1 MRFAGFVSGATIFVM
16 KVLLVEDDL
25 ALSDVVAFTL
35 RRAGYDVVTAYDG
48 LAALELFESAAP
60 DLLLLDLN
68 LPRLDGLG
76 VCRRVR
82 AGSDVPIIILSV
94 RGEDEAVVRG
104 LEMGADDY
112 VVKPFSPTQLVA
124 RIRALMRRAGVVTT
138 PGTLAAGGL
147 LLDRSRGEVARAGA
161 RAGDRE
167 GSDEGAAPVRLT
179 GLELKLLE
187 ALMRDPGRVLPSEA
201 LIAAVWGPEGGD
213 RAMLKQLVY
222 RLRSKIED
230 EATPSVIE
238 TVPGIGYALG
248 KQGDG

>member
-1 MRFAGFVSGATIFVM
+1 M

-25 ALSDVVAFTL
+25 ALSDVVSFTL
-35 RRAGYDVVTAYDG
+35 RRAGYEVAAAYDG
-48 LAALELFESAAP
+48 LAALDLFETAAP

-82 AGSDVPIIILSV
+82 AESDVPIIILSV

-112 VVKPFSPTQLVA
+112 MVKPFSPTQLVA
-124 RIRALMRRAGVVTT
+124 RIRAVMRRAGVQTA
-138 PGTLAAGGL
+138 PATLEAGGL
-147 LLDRSRGEVARAGA
+147 SLDRSRGEVTR
-161 RAGDRE
+161 GDRP
-167 GSDEGAAPVRLT
+167 PVRLT
-179 GLELKLLE
+179 ALELKLLE
-187 ALMRDPGRVLPSEA
+187 ALMRDPGRVLPADA

-222 RLRSKIED
+222 RLRAKIEGD
-230 EATPSVIE
+230 TATGLIE
-238 TVPGIGYALG
+238 TVPGIGYALASVE
-248 KQGDG
+248 

>member
-1 MRFAGFVSGATIFVM
+1 M

-35 RRAGYDVVTAYDG
+35 RRAGYEVVAAYDG
-48 LAALELFESAAP
+48 LAALESYAAAAP

-82 AGSDVPIIILSV
+82 AESDVPIIILSV

-112 VVKPFSPTQLVA
+112 MVKPFSPTQLVA
-124 RIRALMRRAGVVTT
+124 RIRAVMRRAGVAAT
-138 PGTLAAGGL
+138 PAALESGGL
-147 LLDRSRGEVARAGA
+147 ALDRTRGEVSRDG
-161 RAGDRE
+161 RP
-167 GSDEGAAPVRLT
+167 PVRLT
-179 GLELKLLE
+179 ALELKLLE
-187 ALMRDPGRVLPSEA
+187 ALMRDPGRVLTADA

-230 EATPSVIE
+230 DTHSGVIE
-238 TVPGIGYALG
+238 TVPGIGYALAVS
-248 KQGDG
+248 DG

>member
-1 MRFAGFVSGATIFVM
+1 M

-35 RRAGYDVVTAYDG
+35 RRAGYDVVAAYDG

-138 PGTLAAGGL
+138 PGTLAAGGMV
-147 LLDRSRGEVARAGA
+147 LDRSRGEVARE
-161 RAGDRE
+161 GDGE
-167 GSDEGAAPVRLT
+167 AAVPVRLT
-179 GLELKLLE
+179 ALEMKLLE

-213 RAMLKQLVY
+213 RTMLKQLVY
-222 RLRSKIED
+222 RLRSKMED
-230 EATPSVIE
+230 AAAPSAIE

-248 KQGDG
+248 KRGES